1 MLVSCY
7 LVSGQSLAAALLP
20 LYQQSASQMQH
31 IIYILETSEKI
42 LISDGDSSHL
52 GIHQDDHDHDHGNIL
67 TVSGLY
73 QAVYLVKQLAM

>member
-1 MLVSCY
+1 
-7 LVSGQSLAAALLP
+7 
-20 LYQQSASQMQH
+20 MQH